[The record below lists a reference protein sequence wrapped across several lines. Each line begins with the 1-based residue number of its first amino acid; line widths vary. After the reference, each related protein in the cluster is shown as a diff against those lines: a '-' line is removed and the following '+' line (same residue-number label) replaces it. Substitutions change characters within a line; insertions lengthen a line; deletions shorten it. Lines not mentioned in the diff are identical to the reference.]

1 MEQGRQWLNITEV
14 IFINF
19 NVVMSVC
26 ECLAWREVKPG
37 QSSGTFIVVN
47 KRARQSP
54 RTLSPNPHNPF
65 FGYVKFHLLGIFAAG
80 LNVRNKSN
88 RRNNI

>member
-19 NVVMSVC
+19 NVVMSMC

-37 QSSGTFIVVN
+37 QSSGIFYCGEQEGTTITTYIIPTFP
-47 KRARQSP
+47 Q
-54 RTLSPNPHNPF
+54 PF
-65 FGYVKFHLLGIFAAG
+65 FWLCEVSPF
-80 LNVRNKSN
+80 RNFCS
-88 RRNNI
+88 RY

>member
-1 MEQGRQWLNITEV
+1 MYGAGRQWLNITGV

-19 NVVMSVC
+19 NVAMSAC

-37 QSSGTFIVVN
+37 QSRGTFIVVN

-54 RTLSPNPHNPF
+54 HTITPPLIRLNEVSPFREFCSRP
-65 FGYVKFHLLGIFAAG
+65 
-80 LNVRNKSN
+80 
-88 RRNNI
+88 